1 MSWRKIKRTITAE
14 PGTYILILEAKE
26 VQKVKVGKLG
36 YFDIE
41 KGYYAYVGS
50 AFGSGGVHSRVR
62 RHNKKYK
69 KLYWHIDYLRK
80 ETELIEIWYAYGRER
95 YEHKWA
101 QLLESLESSSIPFAG
116 FGSSDCDC
124 PAHLFYFENILDF
137 NDFYKKLKENLANQ
151 KVIELSKLE
160 L

>member
-1 MSWRKIKRTITAE
+1 MSWRKIKSTITAD

-26 VQKVKVGKLG
+26 NKRVKVGKLG
-36 YFDIE
+36 YFNIL

-80 ETELIEIWYAYGRER
+80 VTELIEIWYTYGRER

-101 QLLESLESSSIPFAG
+101 QVLESLEDSYVLFTG

-124 PAHLFYFENILDF
+124 QAHLFYFKEVPDF
-137 NDFYKKLKENLANQ
+137 NSFYRGLHETSQNNN
-151 KVIELSKLE
+151 VTELLRLE

>member
-1 MSWRKIKRTITAE
+1 MSWRKIKQTITAE

-26 VQKVKVGKLG
+26 DKEIKVGKLG
-36 YFDIE
+36 YFKIQ

-80 ETELIEIWYAYGRER
+80 VTELIEIWYIYGRER

-101 QLLESLESSSIPFAG
+101 QLLKSLESSSIPFAG

-124 PAHLFYFENILDF
+124 ESHLFYFREVPDF
-137 NDFYKKLKENLANQ
+137 NDFYKRLNNNLLNDRLTEIFQ
-151 KVIELSKLE
+151 LE